1 MVEKAHQ
8 TLSTC
13 FITNKFSVF
22 TRNKN
27 LIERKAKFK
36 LKTHKLMDCP

>member
-1 MVEKAHQ
+1 MGEKAHQ

-13 FITNKFSVF
+13 FIANKFSVF

-27 LIERKAKFK
+27 LIERFK
-36 LKTHKLMDCP
+36 LKTHKLMDYP